1 MIAMKART
9 LASTLLLVAFAA
21 SLAAQDAAKA
31 PANPAAPATLPGA
44 AAAQTPTFPAQVDQ
58 VIVDVVVTDKKG
70 NPVRGLRKEDMT
82 VAEDGAPQTVTSFE
96 AITLPDQPSAAP
108 PEPPRVSVNTDPS
121 EQRGRTFA
129 IVFDDTHLTPWKA
142 NQAKAAVAGFLEKGT
157 REGDRVTL
165 VSTAGAIWWTARM
178 ESGRQKLLDLVKRLD
193 GRYVPD
199 TAMDRM
205 SESEALRIYM
215 YHDPTVVERVL
226 RRWENYGVAGVLDQ
240 SRRQDSMRAGTIDD
254 PLVTG
259 KASEVYYQ
267 ATTRIRATLEVLERV
282 INGLAAAKGR
292 KSVILVSE
300 GFVYDTN
307 LDAFKR
313 VNDASRRANAAIY
326 FVNARGLEAM
336 PMEMTAQFGPALPA
350 QDVGFAFTDA
360 LDAVAGAET
369 VATDS
374 GGFVVRNTND
384 LTQGVQKIANETQA
398 YYLLGY
404 NPTNA
409 TRDGKFRKI
418 QVKLADGRGLQ
429 VRARKGY
436 FAPGDTPRKAE
447 TKRGIDPV
455 IQSALDSPWAQDG
468 IPLRMTHFVNDE
480 KALGKAAVLL
490 ATDIDVNALQF
501 EQKDGRAYADL
512 QLLLVVAH
520 RESGEYFR
528 YDQGVNMKL
537 QPATRERL
545 SRTWYPVVR
554 DFELRPGDY
563 QAKIVVRDTRTG
575 RVGTVMHEFEVPPL
589 DQFRV
594 ATPVLGD
601 ARQKGPN
608 GEIGPPIVTAR
619 REFATGSD
627 LFCQIEIYGAKVD
640 TKDGMPR
647 VIQGYVVRRSDG
659 SVLTSMPP
667 SMIKPTSLG
676 HLTRLFGFRLADA
689 APGDYEVFMTLQD
702 ELAGKTLELH
712 EPFKVVAAAPA
723 PAAGGQQ

>member
-9 LASTLLLVAFAA
+9 LASILILAASAVAF
-21 SLAAQDAAKA
+21 AAQDAAK
-31 PANPAAPATLPGA
+31 APATLPGA
-44 AAAQTPTFPAQVDQ
+44 AAAQTPTFPAQVEQ

-82 VAEDGAPQTVTSFE
+82 VAEDGTLQTVTSFE
-96 AITLPDQPSAAP
+96 AVTLPDEPSATP
-108 PEPPRVSVNTDPS
+108 PEPPRVSINTDPN

-178 ESGRQKLLDLVKRLD
+178 ESGRKKLLDLVKRFD

-199 TAMDRM
+199 TSMDRM

-215 YHDPTVVERVL
+215 YHDATVADRVL
-226 RRWENYGVAGVLDQ
+226 RRWQSYGVAGVLDQ
-240 SRRQDSMRAGTIDD
+240 SRKQDSQANAMRAGTIDD

-267 ATTRIRATLEVLERV
+267 ATMRIRTTLDVVERV
-282 INGLAAAKGR
+282 INGLVTAKGR

-307 LDAFKR
+307 LDEFKR

-336 PMEMTAQFGPALPA
+336 PMEMTAQFGPALPD
-350 QDVGFAFTDA
+350 QDVGYAFGDM
-360 LDAVAGAET
+360 LDAVAGADT

-384 LTQGVQKIANETQA
+384 LSQGVQKLANEPQA

-404 NPTNA
+404 NPMNA

-418 QVKLADGRGLQ
+418 QVKLANGRGLQ

-436 FAPGDTPRKAE
+436 FAPGDTQRKAE

-480 KALGKAAVLL
+480 KALGKAGVLL

-512 QLLLVVAH
+512 QLLIVVAH

-563 QAKIVVRDTRTG
+563 QAKIVVRESRTG
-575 RVGTVMHEFEVPPL
+575 RVGTVMHDFEVPPL

-594 ATPVLGD
+594 ATPLLGD
-601 ARQKGPN
+601 SRQKGPN

-627 LFCQIEIYGAKVD
+627 LFCQIEVYGAKLD

-647 VIQGYVVRRSDG
+647 VIQGYVVRRGDG

-667 SMIKPTSLG
+667 SAIKPTSLG
-676 HLTRLFGFRLADA
+676 HLTRLFGFHLADA
-689 APGDYEVFMTLQD
+689 APGDYEIFMTLQD